1 MKARS
6 RKLWRRFLLSLA
18 ALIILLLLVELIFR
32 NRVLQHSIAS
42 RAYAQGRKSLAEKI
56 WTKALDQNDGDPI
69 PEGSLGKLNYKS
81 GAYYKAQ
88 QQLNAAVREKDQN
101 PVPHYDLGNTLY
113 RSEKL
118 DEALKQYKSAM
129 LLDPADQ
136 DAKSN
141 YELVLKRKGY
151 KPPPP
156 PKDQSGDQQQK
167 NKPPKNQPQASPE
180 QKEQFNNTLEAL
192 DQKEASD
199 RNANRQARAP
209 EKEGKWW

>member
-1 MKARS
+1 MKASS
-6 RKLWRRFLLSLA
+6 RKLWRNLFLSLA

-42 RAYAQGRKSLAEKI
+42 RAYGQGRKALAEKI

-69 PEGSLGKLNYKS
+69 PEGSLGKLNYRS
-81 GAYYKAQ
+81 GAFDKAQ

-101 PVPHYDLGNTLY
+101 PVAHYDLGNALY

-118 DEALKQYKSAM
+118 DEALEQYKSAM
-129 LLDPADQ
+129 LLDPEDQ

-151 KPPPP
+151 QPPPP
-156 PKDQSGDQQQK
+156 PQDQSGQKQQEQK
-167 NKPPKNQPQASPE
+167 PQAQPSQE
-180 QKEQFNNTLEAL
+180 QKEQFKNTLEAL

-199 RNANRQARAP
+199 RNANRKARAP